1 MEAPEKSTRAGI
13 QPQGIFLEFPH
24 LWKLRRNQQELES
37 SPRGFFRSF
46 PTEAPEKSTRAGGE
60 RFFVR
65 QKDGKLRN
73 TLCISNFSSCMTGGK
88 DPPSSR
94 RGFFRSFRITQ
105 KIGSPCQAIR
115 QSQNRKTREEKL
127 RSSLQSIALHKTVTV
142 RQIFSDGPG
151 KVQQACS
158 FPSAVSPFPRSG
170 CLALPHGTDES
181 RASI

>member
-24 LWKLRRNQQELES
+24 GSSGEIHKSWGREIFRQAKGWKIEEYFMYFQ
-37 SPRGFFRSF
+37 FFILHDWRKRSAIQPQGIF
-46 PTEAPEKSTRAGGE
+46 PEFPLNK
-60 RFFVR
+60 
-65 QKDGKLRN
+65 
-73 TLCISNFSSCMTGGK
+73 
-88 DPPSSR
+88 
-94 RGFFRSFRITQ
+94 

-115 QSQNRKTREEKL
+115 QLQNRKTRGEKL